1 MYRKYL
7 FFITLLL
14 SANLSFATSYIVLSS
29 TDSTIKENIDI
40 ADLRD
45 IFLGNRVFW
54 RNGERIF
61 PAHIQKEQKQM
72 KNFLKNVLSM
82 SPRKF
87 NKYWRRRLFSGK
99 GHPPIE
105 INSDLKT
112 IDYIK
117 KTNGSIGIVGRKP
130 RTIAENLH
138 YFKPSKDG
146 HSLLA
151 IRKK

>member
-1 MYRKYL
+1 MYRKYP
-7 FFITLLL
+7 FFIILLL
-14 SANLSFATSYIVLSS
+14 AVNTSFASSYIVLSS

-72 KNFLKNVLSM
+72 KRFLKEVLSM

-105 INSDLKT
+105 IHSDIKT
-112 IDYIK
+112 IDYVK
-117 KTNGSIGIVGRKP
+117 KTIGSIGIIGTKP
-130 RTIAENLH
+130 KVFGENLH
-138 YFKPSKDG
+138 YFKASRDG
-146 HSLLA
+146 HSLLPL
-151 IRKK
+151 KKR